1 MPDSTASC
9 SITDCELL
17 ASDVCAREGC
27 PGDETVGEPAMIALP
42 NLEWEEYRDAI
53 DYFDRLVDGV
63 LTADTIE
70 VDGSQLSVLITM
82 LNELALA
89 TVRFRTNQSIAEGV
103 IINST
108 PERDP
113 EIPLNVHLDTTL
125 VAALTAAQ
133 PVIALRTSTLTE
145 ITTALRQ
152 GKAMHDAIAKLM
164 TTTPGTQSET
174 DARINLARTWEDL
187 HR

>member
-1 MPDSTASC
+1 MPDSTGSC

-27 PGDETVGEPAMIALP
+27 PGDETVPAPDMITSP
-42 NLEWEEYRDAI
+42 YLEWEEYQGAI
-53 DYFDRLVDGV
+53 DYFVALVDGV
-63 LTADTIE
+63 TKADTLE
-70 VDGSQLSVLITM
+70 VDGGQLSVLLDM
-82 LNELALA
+82 LNEMALA
-89 TVRFRTNQSIAEGV
+89 TIRFRTNQSIAEGV

-113 EIPLNVHLDTTL
+113 EIPLNVHLDATL